1 MQAVA
6 LMRSHVNDQ
15 FLLGRRLHTWL
26 GFQHFY
32 SSMLLVPA
40 VARPAARVCDQSLN
54 RPPMQLTLRAAVSC
68 IPTLWVHGASQN
80 LYYRANRARAL
91 LVLQVV
97 DDSSQIACS
106 QVHVSTWVA
115 ECQ

>member
-1 MQAVA
+1 
-6 LMRSHVNDQ
+6 
-15 FLLGRRLHTWL
+15 
-26 GFQHFY
+26 
-32 SSMLLVPA
+32 
-40 VARPAARVCDQSLN
+40 
-54 RPPMQLTLRAAVSC
+54 MQLTLRAAVSC
-68 IPTLWVHGASQN
+68 IPTFWAHGAS

-97 DDSSQIACS
+97 NESSQIACS